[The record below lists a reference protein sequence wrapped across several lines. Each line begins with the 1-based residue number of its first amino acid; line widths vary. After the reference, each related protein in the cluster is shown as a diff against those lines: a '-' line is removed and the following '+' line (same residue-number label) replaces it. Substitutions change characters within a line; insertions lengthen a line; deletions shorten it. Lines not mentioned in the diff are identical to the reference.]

1 MSQSPESQL
10 PLPRFA
16 ILPPDFFERMSGLET
31 LQAMIEGRLPGP
43 PIARTLNFRLATAA
57 PGEVVFE
64 GSPGEESYNPLGS
77 IHGGWTATIMDS
89 ALACAVHSTLEKG
102 ERYTSVE
109 MKVSFM
115 RPIYPGKPA
124 RLICRGRVINRG
136 RTLAFSEASLVDE
149 AGKVYAHGTE
159 TCMIFPKA

>member
-1 MSQSPESQL
+1 MSHPPTSRPS
-10 PLPRFA
+10 
-16 ILPPDFFERMSGLET
+16 ILPPDFYERMSGLET
-31 LQAMIEGRLPGP
+31 LSAMIDGTLPGP
-43 PIARTLNFRLATAA
+43 PIAQTLNFRLTGVSA
-57 PGEVVFE
+57 GEAVFE

-115 RPIYPGKPA
+115 RPIYPGKPP

-136 RTLAFSEASLVDE
+136 RTLAFSEATLVDE

>member
-1 MSQSPESQL
+1 MSSPPSR
-10 PLPRFA
+10 PS
-16 ILPPDFFERMSGLET
+16 ILPPDFHERMSGLET
-31 LQAMIEGRLPGP
+31 LCAMIEGTLPGP
-43 PIARTLNFRLATAA
+43 PIAVTLNFRLVAA
-57 PGEVVFE
+57 SAGEAVFE
-64 GSPGEESYNPLGS
+64 GTPGEESYNPLGS

-115 RPIYPGKPA
+115 RPIYPGKPE

-136 RTLAFSEASLVDE
+136 RTLAFSEATLVDD